1 MSPCKRICKME
12 KHAVGNPICIGC
24 GRTRSE
30 IHAWKIM
37 SIPRRKLVLSVL
49 QDRLRR
55 VTNH

>member
-30 IHAWKIM
+30 IKAWKIM
-37 SIPRRKLVLSVL
+37 SKDRKKLVLSVL
-49 QDRLRR
+49 QDRMRR
-55 VTNH
+55 VTNN

>member
-1 MSPCKRICKME
+1 ME

-30 IHAWKIM
+30 IQAWKIM
-37 SIPRRKLVLSVL
+37 TIPRRKLVLSVL

-55 VTNH
+55 VTNN